1 MNDGKGG
8 ESAMYSLLKNI
19 IVSLFLMNGT
29 LFAIDISLT
38 KPVIPLLKDA
48 STYLDYN
55 RSETVDTIVKK
66 PFHRTEKEH
75 IGFGY
80 SPKFA
85 VWIRIE
91 LTNPSGK
98 SVRRI
103 IEYANPLTSIVALYD
118 GLDGK
123 CIGLGGIGA
132 QEVIKSINPAFSI
145 TLKAH
150 ESKVFYLK
158 AVSDVTTLIVG
169 LNLWQVDAFY
179 QHESQKQFF
188 MALFFGAMLILLLYN
203 FIIWLSVRE
212 KVYLYYVLAFTGIVF
227 HHFFYKGLAEL
238 YLLSPQMS
246 LAVVQYAAFIVA
258 APVFFMALLAKEIMR
273 LQQYP
278 RINRFLTVLLVLFV
292 IATGVCYWFGLNRI
306 RSLFPVLMLFIL
318 IGITIYAYLKK
329 NRQAKFVLVGW
340 FILMVS
346 ALFMFLSSEGY
357 LDITDRFPY
366 YAELS
371 ILIETLLFSL
381 ILADRLKQLR
391 LEKLQTQRKLIQ
403 YQEEEEVRLT
413 ALVSERTKQ
422 LEASVREKELLL
434 QELNH
439 RVKNSIQTI
448 VSFLRLQIDE
458 TEEPLM
464 RRTLLNVENR
474 IMSISHLYAL
484 LYEKHNLNSI
494 SAYEYFSLL
503 CEHVQTTLGSE
514 NVNVHIDTDVHLDPE
529 TMVYCGFIVN
539 EALTNALQYAFAKDK
554 SGDVSIILSQRGQNY
569 ILIIKDNGKGFDM
582 NGTRQSMGLLIME
595 SLAAYQLKGSMQI
608 NTASGTEIAIIWEE
622 NDA

>member
-1 MNDGKGG
+1 MYRFWKYFFICVFWMN
-8 ESAMYSLLKNI
+8 S
-19 IVSLFLMNGT
+19 T
-29 LFAIDISLT
+29 LFALDISLT
-38 KPVIPLLKDA
+38 KTVEPLLKDA
-48 STYLDYN
+48 SIYLDYN
-55 RSETVDTIVKK
+55 RSETVHTIRTKK
-66 PFHRTEKEH
+66 FHIAGKEH

-85 VWIRIE
+85 VWIKVV
-91 LTNPSGK
+91 LSNPSDK

-103 IEYANPLTSIVALYD
+103 IEYANPLTTTVALYD
-118 GLDGK
+118 GDRGK
-123 CIGLGGIGA
+123 RIGTGGIGA
-132 QEVIKSINPAFSI
+132 WETIRSINPAFSI
-145 TLKAH
+145 TLEAH
-150 ESKVFYLK
+150 ASKTFYLK
-158 AVSDVTTLIVG
+158 AESDVTTLIVE

-203 FIIWLSVRE
+203 LFIWLSVRE

-258 APVFFMALLAKEIMR
+258 APVFFMALLAKEVMS

-278 RINRFLTVLLVLFV
+278 KINRFLNVSLLLFV
-292 IATGVCYWFGLNRI
+292 VATGVCYWFGLIRWGSNNSL

-318 IGITIYAYLKK
+318 IGITVYAYLKK

-357 LDITDRFPY
+357 LDISDQFSY

-371 ILIETLLFSL
+371 ILTETLLFSL

-391 LEKLQTQRKLIQ
+391 LETLQSQRKLIQ

-422 LEASVREKELLL
+422 LEQSVREKELLL

-458 TEEPLM
+458 TADPQM
-464 RRTLLNVENR
+464 RHTLLNVENR

-484 LYEKHNLNSI
+484 LYEKHNLGSV

-503 CEHVQTTLGSE
+503 CEHVQTTLGNE
-514 NVNVHIDTDVHLDPE
+514 NVNVHIDTDVRLDPE

-539 EALTNALQYAFAKDK
+539 EALTNALQYAFDKDE
-554 SGDVSIILSQRGQNY
+554 SGEVSIKLSQRGQNY
-569 ILIIKDNGKGFDM
+569 ILMIKDNGKGFGM
-582 NGTRQSMGLLIME
+582 NGTHQSMGLLIME
-595 SLAAYQLKGSMQI
+595 SLAAYQLQGSMQI
-608 NTASGTEIAIIWEE
+608 STASGTEIAIIWEE

>member
-1 MNDGKGG
+1 
-8 ESAMYSLLKNI
+8 MYRFWKYFVI
-19 IVSLFLMNGT
+19 YMFLMSST

-38 KPVIPLLKDA
+38 KPVEPLLKDA
-48 STYLDYN
+48 SIYLDYN
-55 RSETVDTIVKK
+55 RSETVSTIRTKK
-66 PFHRTEKEH
+66 FHIAGKEH

-85 VWIRIE
+85 VWIKVV
-91 LTNPSGK
+91 LTNPSDK

-103 IEYANPLTSIVALYD
+103 IEYANPLTTTVVLYD
-118 GLDGK
+118 GDTGK
-123 CIGLGGIGA
+123 RIGTGGIGA
-132 QEVIKSINPAFSI
+132 LETIRSINPAFSI
-145 TLKAH
+145 TLEAH
-150 ESKVFYLK
+150 ASKTFYLK
-158 AVSDVTTLIVG
+158 AESDVTTLIVE

-203 FIIWLSVRE
+203 LFIWLSVRE

-246 LAVVQYAAFIVA
+246 LSVVQYAAFIVA
-258 APVFFMALLAKEIMR
+258 APVFFMALLAKEVMS

-278 RINRFLTVLLVLFV
+278 KINRFLNGSLFLFV
-292 IATGVCYWFGLNRI
+292 IATGVCYWFGLNSI

-318 IGITIYAYLKK
+318 IGITVYAYLKK

-357 LDITDRFPY
+357 LDISNRFPY

-391 LEKLQTQRKLIQ
+391 LEKLQSQRKLIQ

-422 LEASVREKELLL
+422 LEQSVREKELLL

-458 TEEPLM
+458 TAEPQI
-464 RRTLLNVENR
+464 RHTLLNVENR

-484 LYEKHNLNSI
+484 LYEKHDLSSV

-503 CEHVQTTLGSE
+503 CEHVQTTLGNE
-514 NVNVHIDTDVHLDPE
+514 NVNVHIDTDVRLDPE

-539 EALTNALQYAFAKDK
+539 EALTNALQHAFEADEP
-554 SGDVSIILSQRGQNY
+554 GEVSIKLSQRAQNY
-569 ILIIKDNGKGFDM
+569 ILMIKDNGKGFDM
-582 NGTRQSMGLLIME
+582 NVTHQSMGLLIME

-608 NTASGTEIAIIWEE
+608 STASGTEIAIIWEE